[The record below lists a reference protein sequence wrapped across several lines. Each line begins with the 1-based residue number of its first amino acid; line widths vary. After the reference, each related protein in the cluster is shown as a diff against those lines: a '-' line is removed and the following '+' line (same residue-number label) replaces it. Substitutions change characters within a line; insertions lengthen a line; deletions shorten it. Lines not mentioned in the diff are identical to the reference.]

1 MLSYAVRP
9 ALAESTN
16 EKVTAIKAATGLSE
30 PVAALLCRRG
40 IDTPNDAKRF
50 LHPGPEQLIDPY
62 LLPDMNEAVE
72 RIKQAITGREKIT
85 VFCDYDADGT
95 TGGSALYLFLE
106 SAGADVRIMTPNRHK
121 EGYGLN
127 PAVVEQVAAM
137 GCTLIVTVDCGITNV
152 NETQLARSLG
162 VDVVITDHHECGSVL
177 PDTPYII
184 NAKRADSIYPDA
196 NLAGCGVAF
205 KLIHALST
213 LAEAMRYIDLVAI
226 GTITDIVPLL
236 GENRVIAHLGLE
248 KMRKTPSAGIEALA
262 QASGIN
268 LEEISSFGISFGLG
282 PRINAAGRMDT
293 AEAAIDILKST
304 KPSAELSRNAQQLC
318 ALNDARKK
326 DVEEILADAEA
337 MIDAS
342 GYHSDPAILLAQG
355 SWNAGVIGIA
365 AAKIAE
371 KYTRPCVLFGGE
383 ESLVGSA
390 RSIEGINIYE
400 VLSIFADRYEKFGG
414 HSQAAGLTIAPD
426 ILDDLR
432 TDVCHYIKQHYD
444 ESAFVKLKMYD
455 MALSAGEITRGLV
468 EDLKRLE
475 PFGQCNEKPAVAV
488 LGAALE
494 SPRFVGKNQ
503 KPHLKYTIVQ
513 KGRKQDAVSFCYK
526 DMHALIPGRAD
537 FLCEPGIDSFT
548 NRTQLIVRDIA
559 FYQDETLADSF
570 LEAHKEDFAQGFL
583 NEMTALGH
591 WNGTALSETE
601 FLDKL
606 TGAMNES
613 RFGLCV
619 NVQTIPAFRRLLDL
633 TPVKE
638 ALKQGRLLL
647 WDHKTFSPDNC
658 IAYGEAAGHTRFLN
672 VGTGRSPAWFD
683 DAMLGAYKNHAR
695 QYFLNRNELL
705 TVYRQMG
712 SMPGRPRTVNEIARK
727 LSRSS
732 DTIAFAVRVFTELEL
747 LAVDKSDRI
756 LALNAGQ
763 PRKELRQSPCYASFE
778 DLLNG

>member
-1 MLSYAVRP
+1 MLSYAQRP
-9 ALAESTN
+9 ALSTN
-16 EKVTAIKAATGLSE
+16 ENVAVIQAVTGLSE

-40 IDTPNDAKRF
+40 IDTPTAAKRF
-50 LHPGPEQLIDPY
+50 LHPGPEQLIDPF

-72 RIKQAITGREKIT
+72 RIKRAISDHEKIT

-95 TGGSALYLFLE
+95 TGGCALYLFLK
-106 SAGADVRIMTPNRHK
+106 SKGADVTIMTPNRHK

-127 PAVVEQVAAM
+127 AAVVEQVAAM

-177 PDTPYII
+177 PNTPYII
-184 NAKRADSIYPDA
+184 NAKRPDSMYPDA

-213 LAEAMRYIDLVAI
+213 LPEAMCYIDLVAI

-236 GENRVIAHLGLE
+236 GENRVIAHMGLE
-248 KMRKTPSAGIEALA
+248 KMRKNPSAGIEALA
-262 QASGIN
+262 QAAGIN
-268 LEEISSFGISFGLG
+268 IADITSFGISFGLG
-282 PRINAAGRMDT
+282 PRINAAGRMDS

-304 KPSAELSRNAQQLC
+304 QPGEELQKNAQQLC

-337 MIDAS
+337 MIDAC

-400 VLSIFADRYEKFGG
+400 VLSVFADRYEKFGG
-414 HSQAAGLTIAPD
+414 HSQAAGLTITPD
-426 ILDDLR
+426 IIDDLR
-432 TDVCHYIKQHYD
+432 RDVCQYIRQHYD
-444 ESAFVKLKMYD
+444 EGDFVKLKLYD
-455 MALSAGEITRGLV
+455 MVLSAGEITRELV
-468 EDLKRLE
+468 EDIKQLE

-488 LGAALE
+488 LSAALT
-494 SPRFVGKNQ
+494 SPRFVGKND
-503 KPHLKYTIVQ
+503 KPHLKFTIVQ
-513 KGRKQDAVSFCYK
+513 KGRKQDAVAFYYK
-526 DMHALIPGRAD
+526 DAHALIPGHAD

-559 FYQDETLADSF
+559 FYQDQTLSESF
-570 LEAHKEDFAQGFL
+570 MEAHSEDMTQGFL
-583 NEMTALGH
+583 DEVTALGS
-591 WNGTALSETE
+591 WNGALLNEAA
-601 FLDKL
+601 FLEKL
-606 TGAMNES
+606 KKALDES

-619 NVQTIPAFRRLLDL
+619 NVHTVPAFRRLINLA
-633 TPVKE
+633 PIKE
-638 ALKQGRLLL
+638 ALEQGRLVL
-647 WDHKTFSPDNC
+647 WDHKAFSPDNC
-658 IAYGEAAGHTRFLN
+658 ISCGEAAGHTRFLH
-672 VGTGRSPAWFD
+672 VGLRHAPAFFD
-683 DAMLGAYKNHAR
+683 DALRSAYKSHAR
-695 QYFLNRNELL
+695 QYFLDRNELL
-705 TVYRQMG
+705 TIYRLMG
-712 SMPGRPRTVNEIARK
+712 SMLKRERTVHEVARK

-747 LAVDKSDRI
+747 LTVDKSDRI